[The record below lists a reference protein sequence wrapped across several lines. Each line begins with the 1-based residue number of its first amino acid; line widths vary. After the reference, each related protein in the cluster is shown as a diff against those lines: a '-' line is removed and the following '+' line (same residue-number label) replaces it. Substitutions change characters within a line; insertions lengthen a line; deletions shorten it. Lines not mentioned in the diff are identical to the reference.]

1 MEFLSLYIDKYYII
15 GGVVSAEITDQ
26 GSYNLCGYSPLKLTN
41 SEDRVWL
48 YFFEDESVDAIT
60 YGLSN
65 KIHCE
70 NGELHYIEGSVFDNI
85 VNKYSEYKLR
95 GIQKK
100 MSCIFE
106 DSKIFDVFKS
116 GFENNQNIE
125 TFVSYS
131 SDICIS
137 ARNLFNDLLSKH
149 GFLLNQHIAGIDE
162 LSFEKY
168 RRTANNVLVLSACN
182 ENLNLSLF
190 NNGSVFTKQL
200 KARGLD
206 LRQKA
211 LVKLAVNNINKTA
224 HVLKSVEQIDD
235 EIVRLMPK
243 AEDWL
248 RRLDASSMPIKLNIS
263 FAVDLNTEYNPQV
276 KKSEV
281 EGYTQDLI
289 NELSLFIHDFVKEN
303 GVNDYE
309 MEKIVFIGDLF
320 NNELLRQAI
329 MNYYSC
335 DFELVSISDLPSIV
349 SYYTQM
355 DCSRFK
361 EREDDFRS
369 IAEAELHKLHTRQ
382 EQHLREE
389 EFIRTTQ
396 ADREKAEEQTKKRKA
411 FDTLKSKYK
420 DAARDLRWKDAI
432 DTAREAKQALD
443 TKSPDY
449 TEEISNIEDDIEE
462 YQSRLTEQNMKFD
475 IFRKEIKLARDFFE
489 SSNWEDA
496 IKHADKALDA
506 TPDAEEAKR
515 IISDSRKKIEEK
527 GKIKEYITRSTLL
540 LGQKNYEEALEEI
553 EEGLKLERANDD
565 LLVLKNEITIKAKE
579 FNDKVVYLSNGL
591 DIAILRGDLELASQ
605 KIAELIEF
613 DNAHSAKWFDKKNEV
628 RELIREKEQFE
639 NKLKILKSDIDLA
652 YKLKQWD
659 KVLTLSSDYL
669 SEKNDSEVV
678 KIKIETESRIE
689 EIKQTNMI
697 IELFDEIDSLIS
709 EQKYSIAEKK
719 VKFLQN
725 EYPEERDRC
734 KKILAK
740 IFDLEDEEEKKK
752 KNVNRR
758 SDNYDSDDFFNEKPL
773 QQSNVKKFSSG
784 GDDDFFNEKTL
795 KKSNNKKKGSDD
807 GWDF

>member
-15 GGVVSAEITDQ
+15 GGIVSAEITDQ
-26 GSYNLCGYSPLKLTN
+26 GSYNLCGVSPLKLTN
-41 SEDRVWL
+41 NEDRVWL

-100 MSCIFE
+100 MSYIFE
-106 DSKIFDVFKS
+106 DSKIFDAFKS

-149 GFLLNQHIAGIDE
+149 GFSLKQHIAGIDE

-168 RRTANNVLVLSACN
+168 RRNSNNVLVLSACN

-190 NNGSVFTKQL
+190 TNGSIFTKQL

-224 HVLKSVEQIDD
+224 HVLKSIEQVDD

-248 RRLDASSMPIKLNIS
+248 KKLDASSMPIKLNIS

-281 EGYTQDLI
+281 ESYTKDLV
-289 NELSLFIHDFVKEN
+289 NELSLFIHDFVKKN
-303 GVNDYE
+303 GVSDYE
-309 MEKIVFIGDLF
+309 IEKVVFIGDLF
-320 NNELLRQAI
+320 NNEFFRDEI
-329 MNYYSC
+329 KNYYPC
-335 DFELVSISDLPSIV
+335 EFELVSMPELPCVV

-355 DCSRFK
+355 DCSRYE
-361 EREDDFRS
+361 ERENNFRS
-369 IAEAELHKLHTRQ
+369 KSEAELRNLYARQ
-382 EQHLREE
+382 EQQLQEEIYMTATREE
-389 EFIRTTQ
+389 R
-396 ADREKAEEQTKKRKA
+396 AKVEEQTQKRKK
-411 FDTLKSKYK
+411 FDSLKSKYK
-420 DAARDLRWKDAI
+420 DVARDLRWKEAI
-432 DTAREAKQALD
+432 DIAREAKQALD
-443 TKSPDY
+443 VKSPDY
-449 TEEISNIEDDIEE
+449 TEEISNIENDIEE

-475 IFRKEIKLARDFFE
+475 IFKKEIKLARDFFE

-515 IISDSRKKIEEK
+515 IISDSRKKIEGKE
-527 GKIKEYITRSTLL
+527 KIKEHITRATLL
-540 LGQKNYEEALEEI
+540 LGQKNHKEALEEI
-553 EEGLKLERANDD
+553 EEGLKLEHANDE
-565 LLVLKNEITIKAKE
+565 LLVLKNEITLKAKDFE
-579 FNDKVVYLSNGL
+579 EKVLSLSNSL
-591 DIAILRGDLELASQ
+591 ESAILGGDLDLALK
-605 KIAELIEF
+605 KIVELIEF

-639 NKLKILKSDIDLA
+639 SKLKILKSDIDLA

-659 KVLTLSSDYL
+659 KVLTLSSEYL
-669 SEKNDSEVV
+669 SEKEDFEVS
-678 KIKIETESRIE
+678 KIKAEAKFKVE
-689 EIKQTNMI
+689 EINQSNKI
-697 IELFDEIDSLIS
+697 VELFGEIDSLIS
-709 EQKYSIAEKK
+709 EKKYSIAEKK
-719 VKFLQN
+719 VKFLQT
-725 EYPEERDRC
+725 EFPEERDRC
-734 KKILAK
+734 KKMLAK
-740 IFDLEDEEEKKK
+740 IFDLEDEEDRKIRN
-752 KNVNRR
+752 KNRGR
-758 SDNYDSDDFFNEKPL
+758 EDKYHDSNDFFNEKP
-773 QQSNVKKFSSG
+773 QKKENIKKNSS
-784 GDDDFFNEKTL
+784 DDDF
-795 KKSNNKKKGSDD
+795 
-807 GWDF
+807 DF